1 MRPLLH
7 HTKVNKMTQPYIPPP
22 KEIDDIPVKATPK
35 YIPLKDH
42 DTPVKVLF
50 TGYLCTVAVGYL
62 FALIQILFTHGM
74 ADGKFGL
81 SVDDIVYSYY
91 GNRSGTVL
99 ETKLNGSMKDNATEQ
114 ERFEIIQWVR
124 DGADKDD
131 YIDNGIKKIVEN
143 KCVMCHNKDAGGLPD
158 FTKFDTLKTLSAQD
172 EGATFASLTRISHIH
187 LFGIS
192 FIFMFVGIIFS
203 FAETTKTKYKCIA
216 IGMPYVFLIAD
227 ILSWW
232 LTKIHPMFAMLV
244 IFAGMGM
251 GLSFVY
257 MWIVS
262 LLEMWLYKPVFVSGL
277 GMHYLQ
283 WRDNLKSE
291 KSKQHIDLI
300 VELCA
305 KSGRFVCTQVT
316 TTALPW
322 LKTLWDSLQNKMRK

>member
-1 MRPLLH
+1 M
-7 HTKVNKMTQPYIPPP
+7 QPYVAPPE
-22 KEIDDIPVKATPK
+22 EIDEIHVVKTSK

-42 DTPVKVLF
+42 DTPVKILF

-62 FALIQILFTHGM
+62 FAIIQILFTHGM

-99 ETKLNGSMKDNATEQ
+99 ETQLNGSMKDKASEQ

-131 YIDNGIKKIVEN
+131 YFDNGIQKIIEN
-143 KCVMCHNKDAGGLPD
+143 KCISCHNKEASGLPD
-158 FTKFDTLKTLSAQD
+158 FSKFDNLKAYAAQD
-172 EGATFASLTRISHIH
+172 TGTTFASLTRVSHIH

-192 FIFMFVGIIFS
+192 FIFMFVGLIFS
-203 FAETTKTKYKCIA
+203 FAETTQMRLKCVA

-232 LTKIHPMFAMLV
+232 LTKIHPIFAMLV
-244 IFAGMGM
+244 IIAGIGM
-251 GLSFVY
+251 AASFVY
-257 MWIVS
+257 MWVIS

-283 WRDNLKSE
+283 WRDNVN
-291 KSKQHIDLI
+291 SKMVGKIADSIFNLI
-300 VELCA
+300 RKIQQFICKHAVITVMPLLQ
-305 KSGRFVCTQVT
+305 KFLG
-316 TTALPW
+316 
-322 LKTLWDSLQNKMRK
+322 KLWDFLLSKIKK